1 MSINATNRDV
11 LFFLRTMFY
20 KYSMS
25 HVKSN
30 KNFVSKILRKC
41 FLHNVYVQVS
51 VQYRSIHQKESLF
64 KVSRLVTNSVVLD
77 LRLIPVTLYL
87 NTTQRQLHWVCF
99 FFFYL
104 KKQQMI
110 NTNFQLTLKT
120 KTSELKCIVIVI
132 QNTQRRSGTR
142 LELCIRR
149 FFIFLVHI
157 VLYIELFL

>member
-1 MSINATNRDV
+1 MGINATNRDV
-11 LFFLRTMFY
+11 LFFLSAMFY

-64 KVSRLVTNSVVLD
+64 KVSRLVRNSVVLD

-87 NTTQRQLHWVCF
+87 NTTQRQ
-99 FFFYL
+99 
-104 KKQQMI
+104 
-110 NTNFQLTLKT
+110 
-120 KTSELKCIVIVI
+120 
-132 QNTQRRSGTR
+132 
-142 LELCIRR
+142 
-149 FFIFLVHI
+149 
-157 VLYIELFL
+157 